1 MKDSDVGQPSD
12 TMGTEYRAKDAAMTQ
27 ARRRAANRSTRAVRS
42 VPTRWRRD
50 LGFLLGIVTLCLAT
64 IFVFS
69 SAGGA
74 VGSGHTNQAN
84 TGIGPVASPTTTAP
98 ATPVITSSYS
108 AQVVAATTRD
118 YALPEPY
125 PGVMQ
130 PSIDQRGDVWFGE
143 MLANALARLD
153 PRTGAVSSWK
163 APDGQ
168 NNIMATAVDDAGNVW
183 FTEQTANYI
192 GRFDPATAQFTTYPL
207 AQVNGHS
214 AAPQDLKFDGEG
226 NLWFTEVNAARIGRL
241 DPRTGAITTWSIP
254 APPSGGPALPF
265 CLAVTSSGPVWFGN
279 LSGGVVGRLDP
290 TTGHVDLY
298 RLQSTQTAVYAMNEG
313 ANGIIWFTELEGGKL
328 GRIDPATG
336 SVTEIPVPVTS
347 AGRADGM
354 YGIQVTGNGD
364 VWFTSAATSALIRY
378 IPRSRS
384 FTLYQLRIP
393 SSIPFGISF
402 DRQGNLWFT
411 ASTNPNYVGVMSLG

>member
-1 MKDSDVGQPSD
+1 
-12 TMGTEYRAKDAAMTQ
+12 
-27 ARRRAANRSTRAVRS
+27 
-42 VPTRWRRD
+42 
-50 LGFLLGIVTLCLAT
+50 LLGILVLCLAT

-74 VGSGHTNQAN
+74 VASRHKQED
-84 TGIGPVASPTTTAP
+84 TGIGPIASPTTSAP
-98 ATPVITSSYS
+98 ATPVVASGYS
-108 AQVVAATTRD
+108 AEVVAATTRD
-118 YALPEPY
+118 YALSEPN

-130 PSIDQRGDVWFGE
+130 PSIDQTGNIWFGE
-143 MLANALARLD
+143 MFANALARLD
-153 PRTGAVSSWK
+153 PRTGVVSSWK
-163 APDGQ
+163 PPDGQ
-168 NNIMATAVDDAGNVW
+168 NNIMATAVDSAGNVW
-183 FTEQTANYI
+183 FAEQAANYI
-192 GRFDPATAQFTTYPL
+192 GRFDPAVAHFIIYPL

-214 AAPQDLKFDGEG
+214 AAPQDLKFDSEG

-241 DPRTGAITTWSIP
+241 DPRTGAISTWSIP

-265 CLAVTSSGPVWFGN
+265 CLAVTSSGSVWFGN
-279 LSGGVVGRLDP
+279 LSGGVVGHLDP

-313 ANGIIWFTELEGGKL
+313 TNGIIWFTELEGGKL
-328 GRIDPATG
+328 GRIDTATG
-336 SVTEIPVPVTS
+336 SITEIPVPVTS
-347 AGRADGM
+347 AGSADGM
-354 YGIQVTGNGD
+354 YGIQVAGNGD
-364 VWFTSAATSALIRY
+364 VWCTSAAANALIRY

-411 ASTNPNYVGVMSLG
+411 ASTNPNYVGIMSLG